1 MDPIA
6 HTLVGAVLAETG
18 LKRVSRYATATL
30 LIGVNLPDID
40 GIAKFWGPDASL
52 YFRRGWSH
60 GILALVVLPLLLA
73 GLIWLWK
80 RWRSRAAD
88 DRQAFRLGWI
98 IALSFLAVCTH
109 PLLDWMNTYG
119 IRLLMPF
126 DERWFYGDTLFI
138 IDPWIWLVLAA
149 GVLLARQRNYTEL
162 AFWFALGVLSSWLMF
177 NTEHANIW
185 IQSAWISGL
194 ALIVI
199 LRIKRSASNSAP
211 SYARVSIAMVIIYV
225 CTLYGVARIT
235 ENLVSKQFEVAL
247 RVQANPLPGQP
258 FSHRVILVYDEYYRV
273 IDPQGNEYEVPREKP
288 NQIVKTAMQSESIR
302 GFVNWMRF
310 PYWDVEETAE
320 GWRVR
325 FRDLRYQGPD
335 SRDASIGFAQV
346 DVPYMKEMEE

>member
-40 GIAKFWGPDASL
+40 GIAKFWGHDASL

-60 GILALVVLPLLLA
+60 GILALVVLPLLLV
-73 GLIWLWK
+73 GLIWLWN
-80 RWRSRAAD
+80 RWRSRTVD
-88 DRQAFRLGWI
+88 DGKSFRPGWI
-98 IALSFLAVCTH
+98 TALALLAVCTH

-119 IRLLMPF
+119 VRLLMPF

-149 GVLLARQRNYTEL
+149 GVLLARQTNTAEL
-162 AFWFALGVLSSWLMF
+162 AFWFVVAALSSWLVL
-177 NTEHANIW
+177 NTEYANIW
-185 IQSAWISGL
+185 VQSIWFGGL

-199 LRIKRSASNSAP
+199 LRIKRSSNNSA
-211 SYARVSIAMVIIYV
+211 SSFARISLAMVILYI

-235 ENLVSKQFEVAL
+235 EDLIIEQSEVPL
-247 RVQANPLPGQP
+247 QVQVNPQPAQP
-258 FSHRVILVYDEYYRV
+258 FSHRVILQYDEYYRV

-288 NQIVKTAMQSESIR
+288 NQIVSTALQSESIR

-310 PYWDVEETAE
+310 PYWEVEETAD
-320 GWRVR
+320 GWRVM
-325 FRDLRYQGPD
+325 FWDLRYQGPG
-335 SRDASIGFAQV
+335 SREASIGFAEV
-346 DVPYMKEMEE
+346 SVPYSREMNR